1 MAADKVSVL
10 GIGRLGLCLALVM
23 EKAGYDVLGVD
34 VFPKYVDSL
43 NDKSFRSNEPRV
55 SELLDASTK
64 FRATTSLEEGL
75 AHSDFLYVMVAT
87 PSGGG
92 EKFYDHS
99 MLNNLLEKINSYKLP
114 NKHIIIG
121 CTIMPGYIHNIAT
134 EILRDSPNVTITY
147 NPEFIA
153 QGDIIKG
160 LLQPDM
166 VLIGEGSNSIG
177 DHLEEHY
184 KRMTENEPAICRM
197 SAESAEICKLAT
209 NCFITMKISY
219 ANQVGDIADRTPNAN
234 KFDILRAVGS
244 DSRVGQKCI
253 LPGYGFGGPCF
264 PRDNRALG
272 LYAKSVG
279 INPML
284 MTATDEYNF
293 YHADRMAEKL
303 LEEDKEE
310 YVFEDVAYKPQ
321 CPVPIVEE
329 SQPLAVA
336 CRLVKA
342 GKKVLIRDRRIIV
355 DAARKEWGKI
365 FSYEYTD

>member
-1 MAADKVSVL
+1 MSNNVTVF
-10 GIGRLGLCLALVM
+10 GVGRLGLCLALVM
-23 EKAGYDVLGVD
+23 ERAGYNVLGVD
-34 VFPKYVDSL
+34 IFPKYVDSL
-43 NDKSFRSNEPRV
+43 NDKTFRSNEPRV
-55 SELLDASTK
+55 NEFLESSK
-64 FRATTSLEEGL
+64 NFRATTAFEEGL
-75 AHSDFLYVMVAT
+75 EYSDFLYIMVAT

-92 EKFYDHS
+92 EKFYDHTALS
-99 MLNNLLEKINSYKLP
+99 NLLERINSYKVA
-114 NKHIIIG
+114 NKHVIIG
-121 CTIMPGYIHNIAT
+121 CTIMPGYIRNIAS
-134 EILRDSPNVTITY
+134 ELLHDCENVTITY

-153 QGDIIKG
+153 QGDIIRG

-166 VLIGEGSNSIG
+166 VLIGEGDSNVG
-177 DHLEEHY
+177 EHLEEHY
-184 KRMTENEPAICRM
+184 KRMTENEPKICRM
-197 SAESAEICKLAT
+197 SAASAEICKLAT

-219 ANQVGDIADRTPNAN
+219 ANQVGDIADRTEGAD

-244 DSRVGQKCI
+244 DSRVGGKCL

-284 MTATDEYNF
+284 MIATDEYNF
-293 YHADRMAEKL
+293 YHADRLAENL
-303 LEEDKEE
+303 LKEDREE
-310 YVFEDVAYKPQ
+310 YVVEDVAYKPQ

-342 GKKVLIRDRRIIV
+342 GKKVTIRDRRIIV
-355 DAARKEWGKI
+355 DAARKEWGNI
-365 FSYEYTD
+365 FQYEYTD